1 MAHGDFKDL
10 NKRTATYKVLYDKT
24 FKIAKNRNMMDI
36 NVDLL
41 QQFINFLVKY
51 LLVEQLKIKLYLIKN

>member
-24 FKIAKNRNMMDI
+24 FKIAKNRNVMDI

-51 LLVEQLKIKLYLIKN
+51 LLVEQIKIKLYLIKN

>member
-24 FKIAKNRNMMDI
+24 FKIAKNRNVMDI